1 MKRKNIMQK
10 LGKNLRRIREAKGLT
25 QGDIYRKLGMDRGYI
40 SGIENG
46 HRNPT
51 LLNIEKLAK
60 VLDVTVDELLK

>member
-1 MKRKNIMQK
+1 MKRKNIMQT
-10 LGKNLRRIREAKGLT
+10 LGKNLRRIREEKGLT

-46 HRNPT
+46 RRNPT

-60 VLDVTVDELLK
+60 VLEVTVDELLK